1 MKNWIKLT
9 LVSISLLGVGH
20 CCKHYNILNVN
31 ELRFLKTDNTL
42 IASNNIPSLSEGKN
56 SVDSTTLI
64 LNTLPQKDG
73 YIELNWE
80 LLAQTQFKP
89 IRVDSMEGLI
99 VLFPTFPKIMK
110 ALEGKNVMMKG
121 YVIPIEETGD
131 TQTLVLSANSYTTC
145 FFCGKAGP
153 ESVMDI
159 RLKNP
164 QKMRRFKQDEKVAF
178 RGKLKLNDKDYD
190 YFNYILE
197 NAEYTKH
204 DSE

>member
-20 CCKHYNILNVN
+20 CCKHNNTLTIK
-31 ELRFLKTDNTL
+31 ELKFLKSNNTL
-42 IASNNIPSLSEGKN
+42 IASNNTPSVLAEKN
-56 SVDSTTLI
+56 GVDSTTII

-73 YIELNWE
+73 YAELNWQ

-89 IRVDSMEGLI
+89 ISVDSLEGLI
-99 VLFPTFPKIMK
+99 VLFPTFPKVMK
-110 ALEGKNVMMKG
+110 ALEGKNVMMSG

-131 TQTLVLSANSYTTC
+131 SQTLVLSANSYTTC

-153 ESVMDI
+153 ESIMDI

-178 RGKLKLNDKDYD
+178 RGKLTLNDKDFD
-190 YFNYILE
+190 YFNYIIE
-197 NAEYTKH
+197 DGEWVR
-204 DSE
+204 